1 MNRVKSSAS
10 FLLYL
15 LCISAFFASLN
26 QNIYSPII
34 PIIRDSFQVSITMV
48 NLSVSIFIFIT
59 AIMQIVFGSI
69 IDFKGARTILIP
81 SIILTIIA
89 SIGCAI
95 TSNFTVFLI
104 CRILQ
109 AVGTAAIP
117 LIAATT
123 IGTVFQGEQRGSAMG
138 TYQTMLSIAPA
149 VAPVLGGFIG
159 EKYNYPGV
167 FWLLVAVSLILFVTN
182 WIYFPKDR
190 VGSKKELSGKTLI
203 SHYASIFKSKVGSSI
218 LILSFFAFFL
228 YFSFIVY
235 LPILLTDH
243 YQLSLQVVGLLYLP
257 MAISLMI
264 GSMTFKTIQSRIS
277 QKKLFITG
285 NVVLALS
292 VILFAVT
299 HSKTLIGVTVALI
312 LHGISIGILTPLF
325 ATMIANEF
333 EHNRGSAMGMFN
345 FIRYM
350 GMAVGPIVSGVLL
363 AHFKPTIVFTLF
375 GGFCIFLSFGMLIR
389 ISKRSIK
396 IVPKQENDFIIKNE

>member
-69 IDFKGARTILIP
+69 MDFKGARTILIP

-123 IGTVFQGEQRGSAMG
+123 IGSVFQGEQRGSAMG

-167 FWLLVAVSLILFVTN
+167 FWLLVAVSVILFITN
-182 WIYFPKDR
+182 WMYFPKDR
-190 VGSKKELSGKTLI
+190 IGSKKELSGKTII

-257 MAISLMI
+257 MAISLII
-264 GSMTFKTIQSRIS
+264 GSMTFKTIQSKIS

-350 GMAVGPIVSGVLL
+350 GMAVGPIVSGLLL
-363 AHFKPTIVFTLF
+363 AHFQPTFVFALF
-375 GGFCIFLSFGMLIR
+375 GGFFIFLSFGMLIR

-396 IVPKQENDFIIKNE
+396 IVSKQENLK

>member
-190 VGSKKELSGKTLI
+190 VGSKKELSGKTLL

-257 MAISLMI
+257 MAISLII

-292 VILFAVT
+292 VILFAMT

-363 AHFKPTIVFTLF
+363 AHFTPTVVFALF
-375 GGFCIFLSFGMLIR
+375 GGFFIFLSFGMLIR

-396 IVPKQENDFIIKNE
+396 IVPKQENLK

>member
-138 TYQTMLSIAPA
+138 TYQTVLSIAPA

-167 FWLLVAVSLILFVTN
+167 FWLLVAVSVILFITN

-228 YFSFIVY
+228 YFSFLVY

-257 MAISLMI
+257 MAISLII
-264 GSMTFKTIQSRIS
+264 GSMTFKTIQSKFS

-363 AHFKPTIVFTLF
+363 AHFTPTVVFALF
-375 GGFCIFLSFGMLIR
+375 GGFFIFLSFGMLIR

-396 IVPKQENDFIIKNE
+396 IVPKQENLK

>member
-123 IGTVFQGEQRGSAMG
+123 IGSVFQGEQRGSAMG

-167 FWLLVAVSLILFVTN
+167 FWLLVAVSVILFITN

-190 VGSKKELSGKTLI
+190 MGSKKELSGKTLI

-257 MAISLMI
+257 MAISLII
-264 GSMTFKTIQSRIS
+264 GSMTFKTIQSKIS
-277 QKKLFITG
+277 QKNLFITG

-299 HSKTLIGVTVALI
+299 HSYTLIGVTVALI

-350 GMAVGPIVSGVLL
+350 GMAVGPIVSGLLL
-363 AHFKPTIVFTLF
+363 AHFQPTFVFVLF
-375 GGFCIFLSFGMLIR
+375 GGFFIFLSFGMLIR

-396 IVPKQENDFIIKNE
+396 IVSKQENLK

>member
-167 FWLLVAVSLILFVTN
+167 FWLLVAVSVILFITN
-182 WIYFPKDR
+182 WIYFPEDR

-228 YFSFIVY
+228 YFSFLVY

-257 MAISLMI
+257 MAISLII
-264 GSMTFKTIQSRIS
+264 GSMTFKTIQSKIS

-363 AHFKPTIVFTLF
+363 AHFTPTVVFALF
-375 GGFCIFLSFGMLIR
+375 GGFFIFLSFGMLIR

-396 IVPKQENDFIIKNE
+396 IVPKQENLK

>member
-167 FWLLVAVSLILFVTN
+167 FWLLVAVSIILFITN
-182 WIYFPKDR
+182 WLYFPEDR
-190 VGSKKELSGKTLI
+190 MGSKKELSGKTLI

-257 MAISLMI
+257 MAISLII
-264 GSMTFKTIQSRIS
+264 GSMTFKKIQSKIS
-277 QKKLFITG
+277 QKNLFITG

-299 HSKTLIGVTVALI
+299 HSNTLIGVTVALI

-350 GMAVGPIVSGVLL
+350 GMAVGPIVSGLLL
-363 AHFKPTIVFTLF
+363 AHFKPTVVFSLF
-375 GGFCIFLSFGMLIR
+375 GGFFIFLSFGMLIR

-396 IVPKQENDFIIKNE
+396 IVPKQENLK

>member
-167 FWLLVAVSLILFVTN
+167 FWLLVAVSVILFITN
-182 WIYFPKDR
+182 WIYFPNDR

-218 LILSFFAFFL
+218 LILSFFAFFSL
-228 YFSFIVY
+228 FL
-235 LPILLTDH
+235 LPCLLT
-243 YQLSLQVVGLLYLP
+243 
-257 MAISLMI
+257 
-264 GSMTFKTIQSRIS
+264 
-277 QKKLFITG
+277 
-285 NVVLALS
+285 
-292 VILFAVT
+292 
-299 HSKTLIGVTVALI
+299 
-312 LHGISIGILTPLF
+312 
-325 ATMIANEF
+325 
-333 EHNRGSAMGMFN
+333 N
-345 FIRYM
+345 FI
-350 GMAVGPIVSGVLL
+350 
-363 AHFKPTIVFTLF
+363 
-375 GGFCIFLSFGMLIR
+375 
-389 ISKRSIK
+389 
-396 IVPKQENDFIIKNE
+396 N

>member
-167 FWLLVAVSLILFVTN
+167 FWLLVAVSVILFITN
-182 WIYFPKDR
+182 WIYFPNDR
-190 VGSKKELSGKTLI
+190 VGNKKELSGKTLI

-228 YFSFIVY
+228 YFSFLVY

-257 MAISLMI
+257 MAISLII
-264 GSMTFKTIQSRIS
+264 GSMTFKTIQSKIS

-363 AHFKPTIVFTLF
+363 AHFTPTVVFALF
-375 GGFCIFLSFGMLIR
+375 GGFFIFLSFGMLIR

-396 IVPKQENDFIIKNE
+396 IVPKQENLK

>member
-123 IGTVFQGEQRGSAMG
+123 IGSIFQGEQRGSAMG
-138 TYQTMLSIAPA
+138 TYQAMLSIAPA

-167 FWLLVAVSLILFVTN
+167 FWLLVAVSVTLFITN
-182 WIYFPKDR
+182 WIYFPKGR
-190 VGSKKELSGKTLI
+190 IESKKELSGKTLI

-257 MAISLMI
+257 MAISLII
-264 GSMTFKTIQSRIS
+264 GSMTFKTIQSKIS

-299 HSKTLIGVTVALI
+299 HSNTLIGVTVALI

-350 GMAVGPIVSGVLL
+350 GMAVGPIVSGLLL
-363 AHFKPTIVFTLF
+363 AHFKPTVVFTLF
-375 GGFCIFLSFGMLIR
+375 GGFFIFLSFGMLIR

-396 IVPKQENDFIIKNE
+396 IVPKQENLK

>member
-95 TSNFTVFLI
+95 TSNFTVFLV

-123 IGTVFQGEQRGSAMG
+123 IGTVFKGEERGSAMG

-167 FWLLVAVSLILFVTN
+167 FWLLVVVSVILFITN
-182 WIYFPKDR
+182 WLYFPEDR
-190 VGSKKELSGKTLI
+190 MGSKKEMSGKTLI

-243 YQLSLQVVGLLYLP
+243 YQLSIQVVGLLYLP
-257 MAISLMI
+257 MAISLII
-264 GSMTFKTIQSRIS
+264 GSMTFKKIQSKIS
-277 QKKLFITG
+277 QKNLFITG

-299 HSKTLIGVTVALI
+299 HSNTLIGVTVALI

-350 GMAVGPIVSGVLL
+350 GMAVGPIVSGLLL
-363 AHFKPTIVFTLF
+363 AYFKPTVVFALF
-375 GGFCIFLSFGMLIR
+375 GGFFIFLSFGMLIR
-389 ISKRSIK
+389 INKKYIK
-396 IVPKQENDFIIKNE
+396 IVPKQENLK

>member
-59 AIMQIVFGSI
+59 AIMQIVFGAI

-167 FWLLVAVSLILFVTN
+167 FWLLVAVSVILFITN
-182 WIYFPKDR
+182 WIYFPNDR

-228 YFSFIVY
+228 YFSFLVY

-257 MAISLMI
+257 MAISLII
-264 GSMTFKTIQSRIS
+264 GSMTFKTIQSKIS

-363 AHFKPTIVFTLF
+363 AHFTPTVVFALF
-375 GGFCIFLSFGMLIR
+375 GGFFIFLSFGMLIR

-396 IVPKQENDFIIKNE
+396 IVPKQENLK

>member
-123 IGTVFQGEQRGSAMG
+123 IGSIFQGEQRGSAMG

-167 FWLLVAVSLILFVTN
+167 FWLLVAVSVILFITN

-190 VGSKKELSGKTLI
+190 IRSKKELSGKTLI

-257 MAISLMI
+257 MAISLII
-264 GSMTFKTIQSRIS
+264 GSMTFKTIQSKVS

-299 HSKTLIGVTVALI
+299 HSNTLIGVTVALI

-350 GMAVGPIVSGVLL
+350 GMAVGPIVSGLLL
-363 AHFKPTIVFTLF
+363 AHFKPTVVFTLF
-375 GGFCIFLSFGMLIR
+375 GGFFIFLSFGMLIR

-396 IVPKQENDFIIKNE
+396 IVPKQENLK

>member
-167 FWLLVAVSLILFVTN
+167 FWLLVAVSVILFITN
-182 WIYFPKDR
+182 WIYFPNDR

-228 YFSFIVY
+228 YFSFLVY

-257 MAISLMI
+257 MAISLII
-264 GSMTFKTIQSRIS
+264 GSMTFKTIQSKIS

-292 VILFAVT
+292 VLLFAVT

-363 AHFKPTIVFTLF
+363 AHFTPTVVFALF
-375 GGFCIFLSFGMLIR
+375 GGFFIFLSFGMLIR

-396 IVPKQENDFIIKNE
+396 IVPKQENLK

>member
-167 FWLLVAVSLILFVTN
+167 FWLLVAVSVILFITN
-182 WIYFPKDR
+182 WIYFPNDR

-228 YFSFIVY
+228 YFSFLVY

-257 MAISLMI
+257 MAISLII
-264 GSMTFKTIQSRIS
+264 GSMTFKTIQLKIS

-363 AHFKPTIVFTLF
+363 AHFTPTVVFALF
-375 GGFCIFLSFGMLIR
+375 GGFFIFLSFGMLIR

-396 IVPKQENDFIIKNE
+396 IVPKQENLK

>member
-190 VGSKKELSGKTLI
+190 VGSKKELSGKTLL

-228 YFSFIVY
+228 YFSFLVY

-257 MAISLMI
+257 MAISLII

-292 VILFAVT
+292 VILFAMT

-363 AHFKPTIVFTLF
+363 AHFTPTVVFALF
-375 GGFCIFLSFGMLIR
+375 GGFFIFLSFGMLIR

-396 IVPKQENDFIIKNE
+396 IVPKQENLK

>member
-95 TSNFTVFLI
+95 TSNFIVFLI

-123 IGTVFQGEQRGSAMG
+123 IGTVFKGEQRGSAMG

-167 FWLLVAVSLILFVTN
+167 FWLLVAVSVILFITN

-228 YFSFIVY
+228 YFSFLVY

-257 MAISLMI
+257 MAISLII
-264 GSMTFKTIQSRIS
+264 GSMTFKTIQSKIS

-363 AHFKPTIVFTLF
+363 AHFTPTVVFALF
-375 GGFCIFLSFGMLIR
+375 GGFFIFLSFGMLIR

-396 IVPKQENDFIIKNE
+396 IVPKQENLK

>member
-109 AVGTAAIP
+109 AIGTAAIP

-167 FWLLVAVSLILFVTN
+167 FWLLVAVSVILFVTN
-182 WIYFPKDR
+182 WIYFPKDC

-257 MAISLMI
+257 MAISLII
-264 GSMTFKTIQSRIS
+264 GSMTFKTIQSKIS

-292 VILFAVT
+292 VILFAVI
-299 HSKTLIGVTVALI
+299 HSNTLIGVTVALI

-350 GMAVGPIVSGVLL
+350 GMAVGPIVSGLLL
-363 AHFKPTIVFTLF
+363 AHFKPTVVFALF
-375 GGFCIFLSFGMLIR
+375 GGFFIFLSFGMLIR

-396 IVPKQENDFIIKNE
+396 IVPKQENLK

>member
-167 FWLLVAVSLILFVTN
+167 FWLLVAVSVILFITN
-182 WIYFPKDR
+182 WIYFPEVR

-228 YFSFIVY
+228 YFSFLVY

-257 MAISLMI
+257 MAISLII
-264 GSMTFKTIQSRIS
+264 GSMTFKTIQSKIS

-363 AHFKPTIVFTLF
+363 AHFTLTVVFALF
-375 GGFCIFLSFGMLIR
+375 GGFFIFLSFGMLIR

-396 IVPKQENDFIIKNE
+396 IVPKQENLK

>member
-34 PIIRDSFQVSITMV
+34 PIIRDSFQVSLTMV

-81 SIILTIIA
+81 SIILTIVA

-109 AVGTAAIP
+109 AIGTAAIP
-117 LIAATT
+117 LIAATA
-123 IGTVFQGEQRGSAMG
+123 IGSIFQGEQRGSAMG
-138 TYQTMLSIAPA
+138 IYQTMLSIAPA

-159 EKYNYPGV
+159 EKYSYPGV
-167 FWLLVAVSLILFVTN
+167 FWLLVAVSVILFIIN
-182 WIYFPKDR
+182 WIYFPDDY
-190 VGSKKELSGKTLI
+190 VESKKKLDGKTLI
-203 SHYASIFKSKVGSSI
+203 SHYAAIFKNKVGSSI
-218 LILSFFAFFL
+218 LILSFFVFFL

-243 YQLSLQVVGLLYLP
+243 YHLSLQIVGLLYLP
-257 MAISLMI
+257 MAISLII
-264 GSMTFKTIQSRIS
+264 GSMTFKTIQSKIS
-277 QKKLFITG
+277 QNKLFIIG
-285 NVVLALS
+285 NAVLSLS
-292 VILFAVT
+292 IILFAAT
-299 HSKTLIGVTVALI
+299 HSYSLIGVTIALI
-312 LHGISIGILTPLF
+312 LHGISIGTLTPLF

-350 GMAVGPIVSGVLL
+350 GMAVGPIISGVLL
-363 AHFKPTIVFTLF
+363 TYFQPTFVFGIF
-375 GGFCIFLSFGMLIR
+375 GCCFILLTFGMHIHIR
-389 ISKRSIK
+389 KRTIN
-396 IVPKQENDFIIKNE
+396 IVTKEETLK

>member
-167 FWLLVAVSLILFVTN
+167 FWLLVAVSVILFITN
-182 WIYFPKDR
+182 WIYFPNDR
-190 VGSKKELSGKTLI
+190 IGSKKELSGKTLI

-228 YFSFIVY
+228 YFSFLVY

-257 MAISLMI
+257 MAISLII
-264 GSMTFKTIQSRIS
+264 GSMTFKKIQSKIS

-363 AHFKPTIVFTLF
+363 AHFTPTVVFALF
-375 GGFCIFLSFGMLIR
+375 GGFFIFLSFGMLIR

-396 IVPKQENDFIIKNE
+396 IVPKQENLK